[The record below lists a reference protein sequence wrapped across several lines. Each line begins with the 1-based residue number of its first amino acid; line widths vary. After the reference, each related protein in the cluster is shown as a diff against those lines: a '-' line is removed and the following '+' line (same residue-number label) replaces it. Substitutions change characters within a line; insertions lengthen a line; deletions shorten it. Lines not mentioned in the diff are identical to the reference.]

1 MPILVWPFSKWWWR
15 SFVNSF
21 GGIERD
27 GSAGWDGKGGIVS
40 SLLSLSKELSSDKI
54 FLCASCKDDPSEDT
68 ETGLA
73 GADFRRE
80 DPVADENFGLDN
92 GRGSLKGG
100 ALRLEAGFVRFM
112 ALVRWL
118 MD

>member
-1 MPILVWPFSKWWWR
+1 M
-15 SFVNSF
+15 
-21 GGIERD
+21 
-27 GSAGWDGKGGIVS
+27 
-40 SLLSLSKELSSDKI
+40 
-54 FLCASCKDDPSEDT
+54 

-80 DPVADENFGLDN
+80 DPVADETFVLGN

-118 MD
+118 MDQGLLALRSFSASTVTRQKESGQVNIAAPRITLT